1 MPNLHSGLTT
11 RQHIAPP
18 GEDLICFSH
27 LRWNFVYQR
36 PQHLLSRCARDRRV
50 LFFEEPVRDDIRD
63 PRIQVTRDASGV
75 IIAVPHVPAAFG
87 HDEEI
92 FAVRALLDAFIA
104 SERMQPRIL
113 WYYTPMALAF
123 SDHLQAWRIVYDCMD
138 ELSAFAGAPAGLRRA
153 EQALL
158 ARAHVVF
165 TGGVSLFEAKRH
177 LHPNMHACPSSVDV
191 AHFAR
196 ARQAAAEPPDQAAL
210 GRPRLGFYGVL
221 DERFDVELVRQAAA
235 RRPDWQFV
243 MIGPTVKIDPAVLP
257 RAANIH
263 YLGTRAYDALPGYLA
278 GWDVALLPFA
288 RNDATRF
295 ISPTKTPE
303 YLAAGCPVVSTS
315 IRDVVRPYGE
325 LGLARIA
332 DDPDAFV
339 AAAEAALGEDP
350 AARRRAAD
358 ALLAGMSW
366 DETWRSMWA
375 QVRAAGKDTLP
386 CSITSLSGRASQA
399 PSSPNG
405 WQPAQAKRY

>member
-1 MPNLHSGLTT
+1 MPRIPHGVSAA
-11 RQHIAPP
+11 RHIAPP

-50 LFFEEPVRDDIRD
+50 VFFEEPIRED
-63 PRIQVTRDASGV
+63 SPEARLALARDASGV
-75 IIAVPHVPAAFG
+75 LIAVPHLPRACS
-87 HDEEI
+87 DEEEV
-92 FAVRALLDAFIA
+92 FSLRALLDALIA
-104 SERMQPRIL
+104 SERLRPRVL

-123 SDHLQAWRIVYDCMD
+123 SDHLTPARIVYDCMD

-177 LHPNMHACPSSVDV
+177 LHPNIHAFPSSVDV

-196 ARQAAAEPPDQAAL
+196 ARTATEPADQAAFVH
-210 GRPRLGFYGVL
+210 PRLGFYGVL
-221 DERFDVELVRQAAA
+221 DERLDVDLVQKAAA
-235 RRPDWQFV
+235 LRPSWQFV
-243 MIGPTVKIDPAVLP
+243 LIGPVVKIDPGVLP

-263 YLGTRAYDALPGYLA
+263 YLGPRAYDALPDYLA

-332 DDPDAFV
+332 DDPNAFV
-339 AAAEAALGEDP
+339 AAAEAALAEDA
-350 AARRRAAD
+350 AARQRAAD

-366 DETWRSMWA
+366 DVTWRSMWA
-375 QVRAAGKDTLP
+375 QVRAAGKDSLP
-386 CSITSLSGRASQA
+386 CSITSSSGRALQA
-399 PSSPNG
+399 PSLPNG
-405 WQPAQAKRY
+405 WQPAQDRRY

>member
-1 MPNLHSGLTT
+1 MSRIPHGVPAA
-11 RQHIAPP
+11 RQIAPS

-50 LFFEEPVRDDIRD
+50 VFFEEPVRDDSRE
-63 PRIQVTRDASGV
+63 PRIALARDASGV
-75 IIAVPHVPAAFG
+75 LIAVPHLPHG
-87 HDEEI
+87 CSDEEEV
-92 FAVRALLDAFIA
+92 FSLRALLDGLIT
-104 SERMQPRIL
+104 SEHLRPRVL

-123 SDHLQAWRIVYDCMD
+123 SDHLTPARIVYDCMD
-138 ELSAFAGAPAGLRRA
+138 ELSAFAGAPAGLQRA
-153 EQALL
+153 ERALL

-177 LHPNMHACPSSVDV
+177 LHRNMHAFPSSVDV

-196 ARQAAAEPPDQAAL
+196 ARTATEPADQAAL
-210 GRPRLGFYGVL
+210 GHPRLGFYGVL
-221 DERFDVELVRQAAA
+221 DERLDLNLLQEASA
-235 RRPDWQFV
+235 RRPSWQFV
-243 MIGPTVKIDPAVLP
+243 LIGPVVKIDPAVLP

-263 YLGTRAYDALPGYLA
+263 YLGLRAYDALPDYLA

-303 YLAAGCPVVSTS
+303 YLAAGCAVVSTS

-332 DDPDAFV
+332 DDPNAFV
-339 AAAEAALGEDP
+339 AAAEAALAEDA
-350 AARRRAAD
+350 AARQRTAD

-366 DETWRSMWA
+366 DVTWRSMWA
-375 QVRAAGKDTLP
+375 QVRAAGKDPLP
-386 CSITSLSGRASQA
+386 CSITSSSGRALQA

-405 WQPAQAKRY
+405 WQPAQDRRY